1 MGNTKTNDLGKKK
14 IGEGVCSVPESGRHP
29 GRKENPG

>member
-14 IGEGVCSVPESGRHP
+14 IGKRVCIVSKSYRRYP
-29 GRKENPG
+29 G

>member
-14 IGEGVCSVPESGRHP
+14 IGEGVYPVPESGRHP
-29 GRKENPG
+29 RRKENPG